1 MWLIR
6 RILITI
12 IVAFVTILSSC
23 IKDEPVPVLVDDGT
37 VMFVCEDAQ
46 PDTKTTLNGLQTE
59 WVANKDTVG
68 LFSPHASIESDGS
81 PGVINLPLTALTSGE
96 RSVFQGSVYW
106 GVGEHV
112 FYSYYPFKE
121 GNLDFEYVPVSLPGI
136 QIQSEG
142 DNSDHIA
149 QLDFLVSKPSVA
161 KYPGISGSDAAIS
174 LRYNHVFTVL
184 EFKIRNNSGTGS
196 ITKIKLRGLLPLAF
210 ESGTINLAQEVPS
223 QGNSYIINEI
233 TDVSSE
239 VVLSLETPITPTNDY
254 STTPR
259 AYMVILPWNT
269 PSSMTLVLE
278 IDGVVKEI
286 IKSDVTFQRGKK
298 YSILVD
304 IDNTEP
310 PIIHGSDLQPVTI
323 AGVTWAP
330 LNVGYDENNRYG
342 LYYQWHRRFG
352 HSYGTTNQENCVLS
366 LAEGNSTEYSNVFLT
381 NFIDPYNW
389 CDSSYVKWD
398 MSEMYNP
405 CPEGWRI
412 PTYEE
417 FEALSSMSSIGV
429 LAGAGGVDGLPGR
442 WMACSDLSNTSQS
455 IFLPAAGYIRFSGES
470 RNINAHGYYWT
481 VDTVSVMARALRI
494 SPVSYGNTGMYKGMG
509 NSVRC
514 VKK

>member
-1 MWLIR
+1 MA
-6 RILITI
+6 I
-12 IVAFVTILSSC
+12 IVTFVTILSSC

-46 PDTKTTLNGLQTE
+46 PATKTILNGLQTE
-59 WVANKDTVG
+59 WVANTDKVG
-68 LFSPHASIESDGS
+68 LFSPQACIEPDGV
-81 PGVINLPLTALTSGE
+81 PGVANLPLTALTSGE

-136 QIQSEG
+136 QTQSEG

-149 QLDFLVSKPSVA
+149 QLDFLISKPSVA

-254 STTPR
+254 NTTPR

-278 IDGVVKEI
+278 IDGELKEI
-286 IKSDVTFQRGKK
+286 VKSGVSFQRGKK
-298 YSILVD
+298 YTILVD
-304 IDNTEP
+304 LDKTET
-310 PIIHGSDLQPVTI
+310 PIIKGSDLEPVTI
-323 AGVTWAP
+323 GGVTWAP
-330 LNVGYDENNRYG
+330 VNAGYDENNKYG
-342 LYYQWHRRFG
+342 LYYQWHRKYG
-352 HSYGTTNQENCVLS
+352 QAYGTTNHNYIMVDLNTGNNPDNCNAFYV
-366 LAEGNSTEYSNVFLT
+366 STV
-381 NFIDPYNW
+381 DPYDW
-389 CDSSYVKWD
+389 CDIFQNQWD
-398 MSEMYNP
+398 MSVQYNP
-405 CPEGWRI
+405 CPEGWRV
-412 PTYEE
+412 PTQNE
-417 FEALSSMSSIGV
+417 FKALNQLSSIGV
-429 LAGAGGVDGLPGR
+429 AAGGGGVDGLPGR
-442 WMACSDLSNTSQS
+442 WMACDDLSNTSES
-455 IFLPAAGYIRFSGES
+455 LFLPASGYIRYSGES
-470 RNINAHGYYWT
+470 RNIGAHGYYWT
-481 VDTVSVMARALRI
+481 VDTVSVTGGIFRA
-494 SPVSYGNTGMYKGMG
+494 SQYGTSLNGMFKGTG

>member
-1 MWLIR
+1 M
-6 RILITI
+6 
-12 IVAFVTILSSC
+12 LSLSC
-23 IKDEPVPVLVDDGT
+23 VKQGLDDAVSKDDGSI
-37 VMFVCEDAQ
+37 MFICGGNDAE
-46 PDTKTTLNGLQTE
+46 TKTTLNGLTTH
-59 WVANKDTVG
+59 WVENSDTVG
-68 LFSPHASIESDGS
+68 LFSPQACVE
-81 PGVINLPLTALTSGE
+81 PGGVPGIANLPLTALTSGE

-106 GVGEHV
+106 SVGEHT
-112 FYSYYPFKE
+112 FYSYYPYKE
-121 GNLDFEYVPVSLPGI
+121 GSFGVDSVPVSLPGI
-136 QIQSEG
+136 QIQSEQ

-149 QLDFLVSKPSVA
+149 KLDFLVSKPAVA
-161 KYPGISGSDAAIS
+161 KYPGISGSGAAIS
-174 LRYNHVFTVL
+174 LRYNHIFALL
-184 EFKIRNNSGTGS
+184 EFKIKKSSGSGS
-196 ITKIKLRGLLPLAF
+196 ITKVKLKGTLPLAF
-210 ESGTINLAQEVPS
+210 ESGKINLAQDAPS
-223 QGNSYIINEI
+223 QGNSYLINEI
-233 TDVSSE
+233 TDLTSE
-239 VVLSLETPITPTNDY
+239 VVLLLENPITPTSDY
-254 STTPR
+254 NTTPS

-269 PSSMTLVLE
+269 PNNMTVSVE